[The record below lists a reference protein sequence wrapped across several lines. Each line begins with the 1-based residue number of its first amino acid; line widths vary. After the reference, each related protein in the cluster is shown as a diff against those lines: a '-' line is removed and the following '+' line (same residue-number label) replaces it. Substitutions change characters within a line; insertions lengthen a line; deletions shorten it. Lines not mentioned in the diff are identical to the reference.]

1 MGSCIATPRTAT
13 RPNTPFWLQRSTP
26 STLCDPSPFPD
37 AARLLYFHTLLCYLC
52 ACMLCSPFFVFSL
65 AWLRTYMMI
74 VFTFSRTH
82 CFLPRRL
89 ADNHFLLYF
98 FPLSP
103 PTPLSWCSFLSCS
116 SLTRAL
122 CLAQSRFRENDAR
135 HLCRVVILCVQHCHD
150 MGIVHRDLR
159 PEHLL
164 LNSRN
169 EDASLK
175 LTGFDYA
182 RSLPRDGHG
191 GRRGLLVSESY
202 VTAEYAAPEVLRSTP
217 HGTVSAA
224 VFSLAETVC

>member
-1 MGSCIATPRTAT
+1 
-13 RPNTPFWLQRSTP
+13 
-26 STLCDPSPFPD
+26 
-37 AARLLYFHTLLCYLC
+37 
-52 ACMLCSPFFVFSL
+52 
-65 AWLRTYMMI
+65 MMI
-74 VFTFSRTH
+74 VFTFSPTH

-89 ADNHFLLYF
+89 ADNYFLLYF
-98 FPLSP
+98 FLLSP

-122 CLAQSRFRENDAR
+122 CLVQSRFRENDAR

-224 VFSLAETVC
+224 VYLVLLRPCVDGVGYVVVMMVCCQVQVSVMLPGGDGTFVCRFLFSARVSPHTRISVHCCLSS